1 MRELKR
7 RLFLLTLHSMK
18 LVLLIFTS
26 LLSFLFGGNAD
37 VVDTSSSSARQY
49 SFSENS
55 SSDRAETYSLNREIC
70 ITAAQG
76 YTFAGNN
83 SNNSVSVRIPQSG
96 RRSSSQTKSTF
107 RVVKSGKVLDNNN
120 INPFLAQS
128 IVHVTGVYLPER
140 YLFSICDLR
149 L

>member
-1 MRELKR
+1 MCELKR

-18 LVLLIFTS
+18 HVLLIFTT
-26 LLSFLFGGNAD
+26 LLSFLFGGKTDLVN
-37 VVDTSSSSARQY
+37 TCSSLVGQY
-49 SFSENS
+49 NFSES
-55 SSDRAETYSLNREIC
+55 PSSDKAETYSLNREIC

-76 YTFAGNN
+76 YNFAGNN
-83 SNNSVSVRIPQSG
+83 SNNSVSVRIPQTG
-96 RRSSSQTKSTF
+96 RRPSSQTKSTF
-107 RVVKSGKVLDNNN
+107 RMVKSGKVVDNNH

-128 IVHVTGVYLPER
+128 IVHVAGVYLPER